1 VLAETS
7 CSLKFVLTEISCSR
21 VFKLLFRFH
30 QLLIRLI
37 VIKSVVEKKKKKIE
51 NLIWFLFF
59 SCSCSNSGSCSC
71 SCFSSCSYSGS
82 CSCSCFLG
90 LITSWDKTKYHD

>member
-1 VLAETS
+1 VLAE
-7 CSLKFVLTEISCSR
+7 ISYSRGCYISPYSR

-30 QLLIRLI
+30 QLHIRLI
-37 VIKSVVEKKKKKIE
+37 VIKSVAGKKKKKSE

-59 SCSCSNSGSCSC
+59 SCSCSWSGSGSGSCSC
-71 SCFSSCSYSGS
+71 SYSGSCS